1 MLFDQRCESCGGPG
15 YPLCVGCRSDI
26 RCSPIPAIVSLRGVD
41 VEAAAVYDGVM
52 RKLVLALKQRRS
64 RAIAAVL
71 GELLIERL
79 EFDVD
84 ALQVVTWAPTS
95 RRHVRERGH
104 DQAKLIAAAVSR
116 HVGIPLQR
124 TLMREGDR
132 SQTGKSRRD
141 RLEGPTFVAAPFV
154 KERRI
159 LIIDDVV
166 TTGATLTAAYECL
179 TSRGASYVACVAVA
193 ATPEPT
199 HIR

>member
-1 MLFDQRCESCGGPG
+1 MLFDQRCESCEGPG
-15 YPLCVGCRSDI
+15 YPLCVRCSFDI

-41 VEAAAVYDGVM
+41 IEAAAVYDGVM

-71 GELLIERL
+71 GELLIERT

-104 DQAKLIAAAVSR
+104 DQAKLIAAAVSQQ
-116 HVGIPLQR
+116 VGVPLQR

-132 SQTGKSRRD
+132 AQTGKSRRD

-159 LIIDDVV
+159 LVIDDVV

-199 HIR
+199 HTR